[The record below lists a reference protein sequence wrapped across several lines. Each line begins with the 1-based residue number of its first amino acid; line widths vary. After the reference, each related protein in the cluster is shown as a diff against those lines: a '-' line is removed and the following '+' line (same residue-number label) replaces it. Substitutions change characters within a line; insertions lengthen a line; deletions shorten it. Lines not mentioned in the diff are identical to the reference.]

1 MARKKSFVGED
12 GKEYVAKEKKPFYKK
27 WWFWLIAIIVV
38 GGALGGGDEETPE
51 VAVTNESSSESI
63 ESKESVTA
71 ESSESVESE
80 DAEAESLAPI
90 EEEES
95 KEELPAP
102 SEVQFDPNDY
112 DTGLTYE
119 DLARNPDEHAF
130 KAVTFEGSIIQVM
143 QGDGYTQ
150 YRIAINDDYDQV
162 MLIEVD
168 SSQLESRILENDY
181 IKFYGTYFGEVTYE
195 SVLGGNIT
203 VPSIVVE
210 KFELQ

>member
-1 MARKKSFVGED
+1 MGRKKSFVGED
-12 GKEYVAKEKKPFYKK
+12 GREYVAKEKKPFYKK
-27 WWFWLIAIIVV
+27 WWFWLLAIIVV
-38 GGALGGGDEETPE
+38 GSALGGGDDEGDSDI
-51 VAVTNESSSESI
+51 AGANDASI
-63 ESKESVTA
+63 
-71 ESSESVESE
+71 ESVESE
-80 DAEAESLAPI
+80 SIIVESETVESEEAEAESLAPI

>member
-1 MARKKSFVGED
+1 MARKKNFVGDD
-12 GKEYVAKEKKPFYKK
+12 GKEYVTKEKKPFYKK
-27 WWFWLIAIIVV
+27 WWFWLLAVIVV
-38 GGALGGGDEETPE
+38 GSALGGGDDEGDSDI
-51 VAVTNESSSESI
+51 VGANDASIESVESESI
-63 ESKESVTA
+63 ITESET
-71 ESSESVESE
+71 VESE

-95 KEELPAP
+95 TEELPAP

-203 VPSIVVE
+203 VPSIVVD